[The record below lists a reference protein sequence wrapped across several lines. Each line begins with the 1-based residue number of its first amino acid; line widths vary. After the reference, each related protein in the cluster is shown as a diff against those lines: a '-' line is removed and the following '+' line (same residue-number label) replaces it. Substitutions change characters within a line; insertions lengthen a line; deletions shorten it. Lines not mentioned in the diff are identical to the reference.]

1 MIRVSAIIP
10 CFNAEDTIERAV
22 LSCLD
27 QTHKLFEIIIVND
40 GSTDRSKNVLNKL
53 QTRYPIVNII
63 NQKNEGVCNAR
74 NKGVEIA
81 SGEYI
86 LMLDADDYFEPTF
99 VEKALKVF
107 LQSTKHAAV
116 MSGFRRIINGRY
128 SKAYFFKEIDLKHC
142 LYNNGMMA
150 CVLFKKKALENVG
163 MYDAN
168 LKYAHEDWDLN
179 IRLLKAGYTFGILNE
194 PLFNYTQKEHSRSSL
209 SVEKDIQMRSIIY
222 KKYEK
227 DFQQNGL
234 YLFQSF
240 SKELIQLRKRNKR
253 IIESRS
259 YIFSEKLVKMYVK
272 IRRIIGS
279 D

>member
-1 MIRVSAIIP
+1 MKVSAIIP
-10 CFNAEDTIERAV
+10 CYNAQSTILRAV
-22 LSCLD
+22 KSVLNQTYTVD
-27 QTHKLFEIIIVND
+27 QIIVIDD
-40 GSTDRSKNVLNKL
+40 GSKDNSLTVIKEFIKNY
-53 QTRYPIVNII
+53 THIDII
-63 NQKNEGVCNAR
+63 SR
-74 NKGVEIA
+74 PNKGVCYSRNEGIENA
-81 SGEYI
+81 KGNYI
-86 LMLDADDYFEPTF
+86 LMLDADDYFEPSF

-107 LQSTKHAAV
+107 QESTKHAAV
-116 MSGFRRIINGRY
+116 MCGFRRIVNGRY

-150 CVLFKKKALENVG
+150 CVLFKKNALENVG
-163 MYDAN
+163 MYDEN

-194 PLFNYTQKEHSRSSL
+194 PLFNYTQNEHSRSSL

-222 KKYEK
+222 KKYVE

-259 YIFSEKLVKMYVK
+259 YIFSEKLVTMYVK